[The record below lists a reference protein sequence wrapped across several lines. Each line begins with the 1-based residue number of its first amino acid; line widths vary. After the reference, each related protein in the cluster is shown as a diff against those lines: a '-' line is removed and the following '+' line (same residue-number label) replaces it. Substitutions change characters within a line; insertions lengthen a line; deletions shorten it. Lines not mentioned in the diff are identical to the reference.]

1 MSDAQRA
8 SASASNS
15 NITTSITGLPTIVDE
30 TVEVVIDEESDLE
43 VEPDPIRYEGNIKDV
58 ERERTVVVKPTE
70 KE

>member
-1 MSDAQRA
+1 M
-8 SASASNS
+8 
-15 NITTSITGLPTIVDE
+15 PTIVDE